1 MRDRARDARDAA
13 HAPYSGFRVGACLE
27 SEDGRVFTGC
37 NVENASLPVTICAER
52 VALGT
57 AIAAGANRFR
67 RIFLVTDAEDP
78 IAPCGMC
85 RQALAEFAP
94 QLTVT
99 SEGRNG
105 TMNTWSLRELLP
117 ERFSLDAHSGGGSEI
132 P

>member
-1 MRDRARDARDAA
+1 MQDVGTTESSSLRNRARDARDAA

-37 NVENASLPVTICAER
+37 NVENASFPVTICAER

-85 RQALAEFAP
+85 RQALAELIDRDRGVRLWCLFNF
-94 QLTVT
+94 VCWY
-99 SEGRNG
+99 
-105 TMNTWSLRELLP
+105 NTWIGDGR
-117 ERFSLDAHSGGGSEI
+117 D
-132 P
+132 